1 MACKLNPMFVLLQVL
16 IKNKEV
22 SDLVHIS
29 QVSEFSL
36 VQEVWEVILEIFLQS
51 FSLLRTRNGALIIL

>member
-1 MACKLNPMFVLLQVL
+1 MAGKLNPMFVLLQVL

-22 SDLVHIS
+22 SDLIHIS